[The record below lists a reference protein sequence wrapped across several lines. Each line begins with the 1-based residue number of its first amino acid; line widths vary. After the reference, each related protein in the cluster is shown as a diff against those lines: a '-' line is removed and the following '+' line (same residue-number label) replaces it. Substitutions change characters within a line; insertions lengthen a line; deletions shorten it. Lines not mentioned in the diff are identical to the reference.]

1 MEINMVLVFYLKFI
15 FQILFFNL
23 TNIYLNFKNPLVEL
37 MVQGVRCKLQ
47 LQIRRAFCKPSANA
61 RHVL

>member
-37 MVQGVRCKLQ
+37 MT
-47 LQIRRAFCKPSANA
+47 
-61 RHVL
+61 